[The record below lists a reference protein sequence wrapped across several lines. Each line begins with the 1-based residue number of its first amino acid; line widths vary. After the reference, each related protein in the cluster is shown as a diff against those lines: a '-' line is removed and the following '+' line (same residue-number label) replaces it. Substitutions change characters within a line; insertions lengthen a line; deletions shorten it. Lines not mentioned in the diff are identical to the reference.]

1 MNRLTAWSKRIA
13 IIAVGYIAAVLT
25 SILVPVLLITLL
37 EGIEYG
43 NWSLVFTFDWLGS
56 FPLAVLTV
64 AICALLIV
72 GPAIVLA
79 EWRSLQGWFYF
90 AATGAITSIAF
101 GVLVPGSAGG
111 FVFNPGFLGFL
122 ATAGTAAGWVY
133 WLLAGRGSGQL
144 KQRDAG

>member
-1 MNRLTAWSKRIA
+1 MSRLVAWSKRFV

-90 AATGAITSIAF
+90 AATGAITSTAF

>member
-1 MNRLTAWSKRIA
+1 MTRLVAWLKRLVL
-13 IIAVGYIAAVLT
+13 IAVGYVAAVLT
-25 SILVPVLLITLL
+25 SIVVPVLLITLL

-43 NWSLVFTFDWLGS
+43 NWSMVFAFDWLGS

-64 AICALLIV
+64 ALCALLIV
-72 GPAIVLA
+72 GPAILVA
-79 EWRSLQGWFYF
+79 ERWSLRSWSYF
-90 AATGAITSIAF
+90 AVTGAITSIAF

-133 WLLAGRGSGQL
+133 WLLAGRKSGRLTSADPQ
-144 KQRDAG
+144 

>member
-1 MNRLTAWSKRIA
+1 MNRLVAGLKRFA
-13 IIAVGYIAAVLT
+13 IIAVGYVAAVLT

-64 AICALLIV
+64 AVCALLIV

-144 KQRDAG
+144 KQRDP

>member
-1 MNRLTAWSKRIA
+1 MSRLVAWSQRFV

-90 AATGAITSIAF
+90 AATGAITSTAF